1 MPRFLR
7 RASAQPV
14 RRAKR
19 KRFRFS
25 LNGLAIQLS
34 AFALSFTLVALL
46 VVSGSKAAFVEE
58 SEVLADYVPIGAA
71 ASPSPS
77 STNGGRRP
85 SRPVPA
91 VPTSDA
97 PEVPPVEDPPVLLVD
112 EPVVE
117 EVEEE
122 PAEEPVEAPVDE
134 IEVEIEVE
142 LSDSDAGT
150 AMFGGDTLLPG
161 VPLDR
166 CIEVNYSGADNPGPV
181 VLYAAAASGDLA
193 PYLDL
198 TIHMG
203 SADTGAF
210 GTCGSFSASTSIYA
224 GTLADFGAA
233 HSNYATGHST
243 WNPSDDHETRSFRF
257 RLTVQDVPAAAGKSA
272 TFGFTWRTE
281 AA

>member
-1 MPRFLR
+1 MPRLLR
-7 RASAQPV
+7 RTSAQPV

-58 SEVLADYVPIGAA
+58 SEVLADYVPIGAG
-71 ASPSPS
+71 ASPSPTS
-77 STNGGRRP
+77 EGRRP
-85 SRPVPA
+85 SRPAVPA
-91 VPTSDA
+91 ASDA

-112 EPVVE
+112 EPVIEE
-117 EVEEE
+117 EVEGE
-122 PAEEPVEAPVDE
+122 PAEEPVEE

-150 AMFGGDTLLPG
+150 AMFGGETLLPG

-181 VLYAAAASGDLA
+181 LLYAATASGDLA

-203 SADTGAF
+203 SAAAGAF
-210 GTCGSFSASTSIYA
+210 GSCGSFSASQSIYT
-224 GTLADFGAA
+224 GTLAGFASA
-233 HSNYATGHST
+233 HSDYATGRFT
-243 WNPSDDHETRSFRF
+243 WNPSDAQETRSFRF

-272 TFGFTWRTE
+272 SFGFTWRTE